1 MKKRFFIT
9 TNVLLSVILIAV
21 FVFSPLTV
29 SAAEVAT
36 PIINEDEIWRGSWIS
51 PQTSTVIFKPTKS
64 GFYSLN
70 ITDYNNTSNIFI
82 EITDL
87 TTDEPFDYVYKN
99 VTNEPYKCEK
109 RYMAQGHSY
118 ELVCYYSGDDLYDVP
133 QADISL
139 KFETVNFTPYP
150 LPECAITSSKTVINF
165 EEGVKDWLK
174 FTPSMTGD
182 YSLNFSESVEGY
194 VEVYNAKSGEIVD
207 ARYTFFSEIT
217 TGMYLPSQSL
227 VFKLAKNT
235 EYYFCIESYRASSTK
250 ISISKN
256 DKDIKSVALGSA
268 IYDIYSIWEPS
279 TISAALF
286 DHIITYTDGTKST
299 ISYIEAM
306 FFGIQLPYVEYL
318 GKTVFVDDFVWLEGG
333 KQPIVSIYG
342 DNVTVMYIDVMPL
355 TDILISED
363 FAIIGEYEH
372 LDTSFEDYDEFTNY
386 WCVKISE
393 TGVYKM
399 DFNRLPDNIL
409 EYYSL
414 EIIDENNNVVKPIGQ
429 YSWPLVAGH
438 NYAVYFKYCYS
449 EDKPT
454 YDINMYLYRD
464 TYLPIYSDTATNSWY
479 YDAVTYVTG
488 RGIMSGY
495 GGTTKF
501 GAADNVQRQD
511 FLVML
516 ARFDGV
522 DLTEYESQKS
532 AFFDVPEGCYYE
544 AAVNWGYENGIVSG
558 YQNGKFGTGDKITR
572 EQLVKFLYN
581 YATYR
586 CLDTTYSSSAKSET
600 KGRYNDYNQISDWAL
615 DSVLWAIEKHIISG
629 KNPKAI
635 VPAGNALRCE
645 VAQIMYNIF
654 KNDVF

>member
-1 MKKRFFIT
+1 MKKRFFII

-21 FVFSPLTV
+21 FAFSPLTV
-29 SAAEVAT
+29 SAAEVVAPT
-36 PIINEDEIWRGSWIS
+36 INENEIWRGSWTS
-51 PQTSTVIFKPTKS
+51 PQTATVVFKPTKS

-99 VTNEPYKCEK
+99 VGLEPYKCEK
-109 RYMAQGHSY
+109 RYMAQGHNY
-118 ELVCYYSGDDLYDVP
+118 ELVCYYSGDDLYDAP

-139 KFETVNFTPYP
+139 KFETVNFTPYQ
-150 LPECAITSSKTVINF
+150 LPECTITSSKTVINF
-165 EEGVKDWLK
+165 EEGIKDWLR
-174 FTPSMTGD
+174 FTPSITGD
-182 YSLNFSESVEGY
+182 YSLNFSEGVEGY
-194 VEVYNAKSGEIVD
+194 VEVYNANSGELVD

-217 TGMYLPSQSL
+217 TGIYLPSQSL
-227 VFKLAKNT
+227 VFKLTKNT
-235 EYYFCIESYRASSTK
+235 EYYFCIESYCVSSTK

-256 DKDIKSVALGSA
+256 DKDIKNVELGSA
-268 IYDIYSIWEPS
+268 ISDIYGIWEPS
-279 TISAALF
+279 VISSALF

-306 FFGIQLPYVEYL
+306 FYGIQLPYVEYL

-333 KQPIVSIYG
+333 KQPIVSVYG
-342 DNVTVMYIDVMPL
+342 NKATVMYIDVMPL

-363 FAIIGEYEH
+363 FGIMGEYER
-372 LDTSFEDYDEFTNY
+372 LDTVFEDYDEYTNY
-386 WCVKISE
+386 WCVKMSE

-399 DFNRLPDNIL
+399 DFERLPDNIL

-414 EIIDENNNVVKPIGQ
+414 EITDENNNVVKPIDE

-438 NYAVYFKYCYS
+438 NYAVYFKYRYS

-454 YDINMYLYRD
+454 GNINMYLYCD
-464 TYLPIYSDTATNSWY
+464 TFLPIYSDTAINSWY

-495 GGTTKF
+495 GGTTDF
-501 GAADNVQRQD
+501 GAPDNIQRQD

-516 ARFDGV
+516 ARFEGV
-522 DLTEYESQKS
+522 DLTEYESQNS
-532 AFFDVPEGCYYE
+532 AFSDVPEGSYYE
-544 AAVNWGYENGIVSG
+544 AAVNWGYINGIVSG
-558 YQNGKFGTGDKITR
+558 YQNGKFGTGDIITR

-586 CLDTTYSSSAKSET
+586 EIDTAYGSSTESQAKG
-600 KGRYNDYNQISDWAL
+600 KYNDYNQISEWAL
-615 DSVLWAIEKHIISG
+615 DSVLWAIEEHIISG
-629 KNPKAI
+629 KSDKAI
-635 VPAGNALRCE
+635 VPGGNALRCE
-645 VAQIMYNIF
+645 VAQIVYNIF